1 MTTQDPGIA
10 DFLIARGGVFYDL
23 QKRFRLLREDA
34 LRSTR
39 RAILFVGLAWG
50 VPLLLSLFDGRA
62 FGPAAEGPYLLGLGA
77 WARFFIAVG
86 LFLLMEKQVEERLRR
101 LLRQFVRAPLLAP
114 ESFEAAAQ
122 TVTHALKRRDSAAA
136 EVVCVILAVA
146 VTIASAFHML
156 DVHTSSWVVMS
167 TTQGKS
173 FTAAGWWAV
182 VVSSPIFWFL
192 LFRWLWRLI
201 VWSLL
206 LRALARLELRL
217 VSTHPD
223 GYGGLGFVGRY
234 PNAYASFVFALS
246 CVAGAALA
254 ESLTNSGMTAT
265 TYGYVMVAWLAI
277 VFALLAFPLQ
287 AFSKTLA
294 NLKEQTL
301 LASSAQATRHHR
313 AAERALLGRNIAAPD
328 GAEPDVAE
336 DIPDPSKTFAT
347 TRKLTTILFSRTAL
361 LPVASAA
368 LLPLVAAGATQLPVK
383 ELIGVVKRILL
394 F

>member
-1 MTTQDPGIA
+1 MATRDPEIA
-10 DFLIARGGVFYDL
+10 EFLIARGGAFHDL
-23 QKRFRLLREDA
+23 QKRFRLLHEDA
-34 LRSTR
+34 LRSGR

-62 FGPAAEGPYLLGLGA
+62 FGPAAERPYLLGLGA

-86 LFLLMEKQVEERLRR
+86 LFLLMERQVEERLRR

-114 ESFEAAAQ
+114 GSFEAAAR
-122 TVTHALKRRDSAAA
+122 TVTQALKRRDSAAA

-146 VTIASAFHML
+146 VTVASAFHML
-156 DVHTSSWVVMS
+156 DVQSSSWAVMS
-167 TTQGKS
+167 TAEGKS

-192 LFRWLWRLI
+192 LLRWLWRLV

-217 VSTHPD
+217 VATHPD
-223 GYGGLGFVGRY
+223 GYAGLGFVGRS
-234 PNAYASFVFALS
+234 PNAYATFVFALS
-246 CVAGAALA
+246 CVVGAALA
-254 ESLTNSGMTAT
+254 ETLTNSAITAT
-265 TYGYVMVAWLAI
+265 TFGYVMVAWLAI

-287 AFSKTLA
+287 AFGKTLA

-328 GAEPDVAE
+328 GADADAAEDVA
-336 DIPDPSKTFAT
+336 DPSKAFAT
-347 TRKLTTILFSRTAL
+347 TKKLSTILFSRTAL